1 LTRYKPTFS
10 LMSGAND
17 LSGDLIRA
25 EIEDAITNRV
35 PGFMIDIDSRFD
47 KWDPLLWNDPIT
59 LSIDGQGIL
68 RGRID
73 IPDRGVEKAQGRIL
87 TLNGRGDAGAL
98 EDIQASIHVVNM
110 TPKDIVNKIMN
121 AYSAMRYSADPNIT
135 VQSNLAPD
143 DITMGFLWKRKG
155 LWAMLRDVSDALGAP
170 VALGGK
176 DTFFDLYVD
185 VTDGFYFEP
194 IGNRDS
200 AVSIPAN
207 LETIR
212 RHRIIDSLP
221 VKNDIWVWGNES
233 AGTIP
238 LEMQVGYNGGVGDD
252 RTDPWTEGNAADYKK
267 GLGVDIISDEPT
279 EHVIGSQS
287 IRITTLVIMSNQR
300 LYWYMP
306 FPFGAPYPPGG
317 SKWPGQDPAGGLNC
331 YNETKM
337 DETMGEINAVGFF
350 IKCDTAFNLCLEV
363 KDGTTGATAAGES
376 VRYEPGMNFLFPPWN
391 YVQRPF
397 GPSAGFKPTNPT
409 APPTEMV
416 DWANIA
422 ELRFVVYNY
431 PYGMGTI
438 NIFFDGFRF
447 IKPLVV
453 RCPQVPASPA
463 TRRIQIE
470 PVSNIASYALAKI
483 YGNSVLENLMTP
495 QHYYDFDNLGR
506 VDIPVGYKFSLEGVQ
521 MLMREMSC
529 IFSKDEGWIIKGR
542 GFLQT

>member
-10 LMSGAND
+10 LMSGPND

-35 PGFMIDIDSRFD
+35 PAFTIDIDNRFD
-47 KWDPLLWNDPIT
+47 KWDALLWNDPIT
-59 LSIDGQGIL
+59 LSIEGQGVL
-68 RGRID
+68 RGRLD
-73 IPDRGVEKAQGRIL
+73 IPDRSVEKKQGKIL
-87 TLNGRGDAGAL
+87 SLRGRGDAGAL
-98 EDIQASIHVVNM
+98 EDIQASMHVVNM
-110 TPKDIVNKIMN
+110 TPKDIVDKIMN
-121 AYSAMRYSADPNIT
+121 LYSLMRYTDDPAIAIS
-135 VQSNLAPD
+135 SNLAPD
-143 DITMGFLWKRKG
+143 DITMSFLSKRKS
-155 LWAMLRDVSDALGAP
+155 LWAMYRDVADALGAP

-176 DTFFDLYVD
+176 DQFFDFYVA

-207 LETIR
+207 LETMR

-238 LEMQVGYNGGVGDD
+238 LQMQVGYNGGVGDD

-267 GLGVDIISDEPT
+267 GAGVDILADEAT

-287 IRITTLVIMSNQR
+287 IKITTLVIMSNER

-317 SKWPGQDPAGGLNC
+317 SKWPSQDPAGGLNA

-337 DETMGEINAVGFF
+337 DETMGEIIAVGFF
-350 IKCDTAFNLCLEV
+350 IKSDTAFNIAIEV
-363 KDGTTGATAAGES
+363 KDGTTGATAIGES
-376 VRYEPGMNFLFPPWN
+376 VRYDPGLSVFFPPWN

-409 APPTEMV
+409 APPTEVV
-416 DWANIA
+416 DWSNIA
-422 ELRFVVYNY
+422 EVRFVVYNY
-431 PYGMGTI
+431 PYGMGTV
-438 NIFFDGFRF
+438 NIFFDGIRF

-453 RCPQVPASPA
+453 RCPQVPATPA

-470 PVSNIASYALAKI
+470 PASNMASYKLAKI
-483 YGNSVLENLMTP
+483 YGNSVLENLMTA
-495 QHYYDFDNLGR
+495 QQYYDFDNLGR
-506 VDIPVGYKFSLEGVQ
+506 VDIPIGYKFSLEGVE
-521 MLMREMSC
+521 MLMREMSYV
-529 IFSKDEGWIIKGR
+529 FSKDEGWTIKGR

>member
-1 LTRYKPTFS
+1 
-10 LMSGAND
+10 MSGAND

-35 PGFMIDIDSRFD
+35 PGFTIDIDSRFD

-170 VALGGK
+170 IALGGK
-176 DTFFDLYVD
+176 DEFFDFYVD

-207 LETIR
+207 LETMR

-267 GLGVDIISDEPT
+267 GAGVDIIADSSD
-279 EHVIGSQS
+279 HVIGSQS
-287 IRITTLVIMSNQR
+287 IAVTTITILGTEKG
-300 LYWYMP
+300 YWYMP

-317 SKWPGQDPAGGLNC
+317 SKWPSQDPAGGLNC

-337 DETMGEINAVGFF
+337 DETMGEINAIGFF
-350 IKCDTAFNLCLEV
+350 MKADDALNLGIEV
-363 KDGTTGATAAGES
+363 KDGTTGVTAMGDS
-376 VRYEPGMNFLFPPWN
+376 VRYDPGFVIWPDWN
-391 YVQRPF
+391 YVQLPF
-397 GPSAGFKPTNPT
+397 GPSAGFKPTKPSAPT
-409 APPTEMV
+409 DVV
-416 DWANIA
+416 DWSNIA
-422 ELRFVVYNY
+422 EVRFAFTNY
-431 PYGMGTI
+431 PWGLGVFI
-438 NIFFDGFRF
+438 IWIDGLRF

>member
-1 LTRYKPTFS
+1 
-10 LMSGAND
+10 MSGAND

-35 PGFMIDIDSRFD
+35 PAFTIEIDNRFD
-47 KWDPLLWNDPIT
+47 KWDSLLWNDPIT
-59 LSIDGQGIL
+59 LSIEGQGVL
-68 RGRID
+68 RGRLD
-73 IPDRGVEKAQGRIL
+73 IPDRSVEKRQGKIL
-87 TLNGRGDAGAL
+87 ALRGRGDAGAL

-110 TPKDIVNKIMN
+110 TPKDIVDKIMN
-121 AYSAMRYSADPNIT
+121 AYSTMRYSADPNIT

-143 DITMGFLWKRKG
+143 DITMSFLWKRKG
-155 LWAMLRDVSDALGAP
+155 LWTTLRDVSDALGAP
-170 VALGGK
+170 PALGGK
-176 DTFFDLYVD
+176 DTFFDFYVD

-200 AVSIPAN
+200 GVSIPAN

-238 LEMQVGYNGGVGDD
+238 LQMQVGYNGGVGDD

-267 GLGVDIISDEPT
+267 GAGVDIISDEPT
-279 EHVIGSQS
+279 EYVIGSQS
-287 IRITTLVIMSNQR
+287 TRITTLVIMSNER
-300 LYWYMP
+300 LFWYMP

-337 DETMGEINAVGFF
+337 EETMGEINAVGFF
-350 IKCDTAFNLCLEV
+350 IKSDTAFNLCLEV
-363 KDGTTGATAAGES
+363 KDGTTGTTAAGES
-376 VRYEPGMNFLFPPWN
+376 VRYDPRMNFLFPPWN

-397 GPSAGFKPTNPT
+397 GPSAGFKPTSPT
-409 APPTEMV
+409 APPTDVV

-438 NIFFDGFRF
+438 SIFFDGFRF

-483 YGNSVLENLMTP
+483 YGNSVLENLMTA
-495 QHYYDFDNLGR
+495 QQYYDFENLGR
-506 VDIPVGYKFSLEGVQ
+506 VDIPIGHKFSLEGVE
-521 MLMREMSC
+521 MLMREMSYV
-529 IFSKDEGWIIKGR
+529 FSKDEGWTIKGR

>member
-1 LTRYKPTFS
+1 
-10 LMSGAND
+10 MSGAND

-35 PGFMIDIDSRFD
+35 PAFTIEIDNRFD
-47 KWDPLLWNDPIT
+47 KWDSLLWNDPIT
-59 LSIDGQGIL
+59 LSIEGQGVL
-68 RGRID
+68 RGRLD
-73 IPDRGVEKAQGRIL
+73 IPDRSVEKSQGKIL
-87 TLNGRGDAGAL
+87 ALKGRGDAGAL
-98 EDIQASIHVVNM
+98 EDIQASMHVVNM
-110 TPKDIVNKIMN
+110 TPKDIVDKIMN
-121 AYSAMRYSADPNIT
+121 AYSTMRYSADPNIT
-135 VQSNLAPD
+135 VQSNLAPN
-143 DITMGFLWKRKG
+143 DITMSFLWKRKG
-155 LWAMLRDVSDALGAP
+155 LWPMLRDVSDALGAP
-170 VALGGK
+170 PALGGK
-176 DTFFDLYVD
+176 DTFFDFYVD

-200 AVSIPAN
+200 GVSIPAS

-212 RHRIIDSLP
+212 RRRIIDSLS

-238 LEMQVGYNGGVGDD
+238 LEMQIGYNGGVGDD

-267 GLGVDIISDEPT
+267 GAGVDIISDEPT
-279 EHVIGSQS
+279 EYVIGSQS
-287 IRITTLVIMSNQR
+287 IRITTLVIMSNER
-300 LYWYMP
+300 LFWYMP

-337 DETMGEINAVGFF
+337 EETMGEINAVGFF
-350 IKCDTAFNLCLEV
+350 IKSDTAFNLCLEV
-363 KDGTTGATAAGES
+363 KDGTTGTTAAGES
-376 VRYEPGMNFLFPPWN
+376 VRYDPGMNFLFPPWN

-397 GPSAGFKPTNPT
+397 GPSAGFKPTSPT
-409 APPTEMV
+409 APPTDVV

-438 NIFFDGFRF
+438 SIFFDGFRF

-453 RCPQVPASPA
+453 RCPQVPATPA

-483 YGNSVLENLMTP
+483 YGNSVLENLMTA
-495 QHYYDFDNLGR
+495 QHYYNFENLGR
-506 VDIPVGYKFSLEGVQ
+506 VDIPIGYKFSLEGVQ
-521 MLMREMSC
+521 MLMREMSYV
-529 IFSKDEGWIIKGR
+529 FSKDEGWTIKGR